1 MLPALGYANTQFA
14 FEPAEMR
21 LSLTEYA
28 QLRGRRLCAIY
39 LEEPSDLPDTFRRLV
54 EHADRLRIRMIVVPS
69 LHHLAALGDPSAVRR
84 HLEYLIGGEVAVAA
98 DRPPNDGAD
107 VLIPA
112 SASALSST
120 SGLAPD
126 VTGSRPRLSPP

>member
-14 FEPAEMR
+14 LEPAE
-21 LSLTEYA
+21 LHLPLTRYA
-28 QLRGRRLCAIY
+28 QLRGRRLCAVY
-39 LEEPSDLPDTFRRLV
+39 LEEPSDLPDAFRRLI
-54 EHADRLRIRMIVVPS
+54 EHADRLRIRMIVIPS

-84 HLEYLIGGEVAVAA
+84 HLEYLIGGEVAVA

-112 SASALSST
+112 SASALSSI
-120 SGLAPD
+120 SGL
-126 VTGSRPRLSPP
+126 TNSWRRR